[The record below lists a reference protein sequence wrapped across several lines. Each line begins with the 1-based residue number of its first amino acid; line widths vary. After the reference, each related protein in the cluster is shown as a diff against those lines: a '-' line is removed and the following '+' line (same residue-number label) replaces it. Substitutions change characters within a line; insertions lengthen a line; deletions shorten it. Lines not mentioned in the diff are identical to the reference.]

1 MDIKL
6 TNGKKTIIR
15 TKEQYEGNKEKYAE
29 RGFKP
34 EKSIVK
40 QVADK
45 VVKLKPRS
53 KKKKKVN
60 SNGKLYRCKRL

>member
-15 TKEQYEGNKEKYAE
+15 TKEQYEGNKEKYAK

-53 KKKKKVN
+53 KKKKK
-60 SNGKLYRCKRL
+60 GK